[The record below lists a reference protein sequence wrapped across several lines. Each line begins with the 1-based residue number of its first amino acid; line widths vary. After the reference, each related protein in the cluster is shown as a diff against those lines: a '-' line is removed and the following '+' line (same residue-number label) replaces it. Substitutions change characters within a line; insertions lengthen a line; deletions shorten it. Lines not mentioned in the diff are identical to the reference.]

1 MIERLN
7 FKNKTTSRY
16 SWKIKRCFNVLTLAK
31 IKTPKIATC
40 GMQSHSKTSTLESI
54 TKIELP
60 SKAETCTICPIKI
73 CLRETKGKE
82 YYKIKLERDPDDG
95 KESYNFKKLKANID
109 EYQDIVRQ
117 KYNLKD
123 QKITKDTVIQV
134 NVYKKDV
141 PNLD

>member
-1 MIERLN
+1 
-7 FKNKTTSRY
+7 
-16 SWKIKRCFNVLTLAK
+16 
-31 IKTPKIATC
+31 
-40 GMQSHSKTSTLESI
+40 MQSHSKTSTLESI

-109 EYQDIVRQ
+109 EYKDIVRQ